1 MYFCKNFLDKKHHKN
16 WLIIMRIF
24 LFFILIIIS
33 FVPLFINNLLAQVK
47 PNYETLLQKKSTL
60 KDTTIKY
67 YLALDRIGKAQRV
80 RFYAGDEIEYR
91 VKGEKFRR
99 KNDILGITDDGFLR
113 AGGEIKLAWVERV
126 WTKRG
131 YKSNLPRQAQIYL
144 PIAGALFVIADLIS
158 SKEFSPKALAIGGG
172 MALAGVILRVFNTK
186 RYFIGKNTLL
196 KSIEAI

>member
-1 MYFCKNFLDKKHHKN
+1 
-16 WLIIMRIF
+16 MRILLF
-24 LFFILIIIS
+24 LLLNIIL
-33 FVPLFINNLLAQVK
+33 FVPLFIPNLAAQVR
-47 PNYETLLQKKSTL
+47 PNYETLLQKKSAL

-91 VKGEKFRR
+91 VKGENFRR
-99 KNDILGITDDGFLR
+99 KNTILGVSDDGFLI
-113 AGGEIKLAWVERV
+113 AGGEIKLAWVERI

-158 SKEFSPKALAIGGG
+158 SKEFSPKVLAIGGG
-172 MALAGVILRVFNTK
+172 MALAGTLLRVLNTK
-186 RYFIGKNTLL
+186 RYFIGKNSLL